1 MRFVRRSLLLWSAA
15 MVVALG
21 PAASSASAQYFGRN
35 KVNYEAFE
43 WEIIRTE
50 HFDLYF
56 YGEERQAAL
65 MAGRMAERW
74 YARFSRI
81 LNHEIRARQPL
92 VLYAAH
98 PHFEQTNT
106 TPQQVGE
113 STGGFTEILK
123 RRVVLPLQNS
133 MSESDHVLGH
143 ELVHAFQ
150 FDITGQGPNAAGVDI
165 PGAIRLPLWFIEGM
179 AEYLSVGP
187 IDPNTAMWMRDGV
200 ECDCLP
206 TISQLND
213 PRFFPYRYGQ
223 ALWSF
228 VAGTYGDEI
237 VGRILKVA
245 GRTGSAIGAFQ
256 AVLGITIDTLSTEWH
271 EATLEAYEPIVA
283 ATDPPDTY
291 GEIIIGTDHDGGRQ
305 NVAPSISPD
314 GSEILYLS
322 EAGLFSIDLFL
333 ADANTGK
340 TKRKITNTAVDPHFE
355 ALQFIASSGSWAPD
369 GERFAL
375 AGVTRGRPV
384 ITIIDV
390 HSGDRVREY
399 RFQELDEITN
409 PTWSNDGRTIAFSA
423 MQGGFSDLWM
433 VDLETEEHRRLTDDP
448 FSDLEPS
455 FSPDGGRIVFV
466 TDRFDSEI
474 QTLDFGA
481 SQLAIYDLAID
492 GIEPLPNLEG
502 NSIDPSWTPDGR
514 YILFLSDNSG
524 IANIY
529 RLEVATGEID
539 QLTNVQTGV
548 SGITSASPALSV
560 ASRTGKLAFS
570 IYRHGPFRWNIHTA
584 ESHEAL
590 AAAREAAAAERTPA
604 DDSAAAPDQ
613 EAGVYPA
620 ILPPEERATDLLAL
634 IENPRIGLADALTF
648 DFAEYKPGLSLDFIS
663 QPSLAVGADRF
674 GFFVGAGVSLFFSDM
689 LGNRNLSAAIQINTG
704 AGGIDKSTFLGL
716 AYENRRGRW
725 NVGGILAQTPL
736 ISQRVAFGF
745 GEVDGVPVQVF
756 TTERF
761 FQINRQLTGVIG
773 YPLSRA
779 QRIEL
784 SLGIQ
789 SIDFARELKTEVFSL
804 SGARIF
810 DETVDLDAPS
820 TLNLGRGGVALIYD
834 SSIFGGNGAVL
845 GQRYRIEASAGLG
858 SINILNLLLDY
869 RKYFMPVFP
878 FTIAARAFT
887 IGRYGKDAD
896 DSRLSSFFIGFPG
909 LVRGYESNSFSAA
922 DCTLPDFGG
931 GLQPCLEFEDLLGS
945 KVLVFNLEPRLPL
958 LGPLGVLARG
968 PFPPLDLI
976 TFFDAGVAWT
986 NDEGPSFIG
995 CDTCVRK
1002 FVKSVGVGFRF
1013 NLFGLLSLEG
1023 DYVNPIDRDN
1033 KGWFFQFLVNTG
1045 F

>member
-15 MVVALG
+15 IAVALG

-56 YGEERQAAL
+56 YEEERQAAL

-133 MSESDHVLGH
+133 MSASDHVLGH

-271 EATLEAYEPIVA
+271 EATLEAYEPIIA

-291 GEIIIGTDHDGGRQ
+291 GEIIIGTDHAGGRQ
-305 NVAPSISPD
+305 NVAPSLSPD

-333 ADANTGK
+333 ADANTGE
-340 TKRKITNTAVDPHFE
+340 TKRKITNAAVDPHFE

-375 AGVTRGRPV
+375 AGVTQGRPV
-384 ITIIDV
+384 ITIINV

-448 FSDLEPS
+448 FADLDPS
-455 FSPDGGRIVFV
+455 FSPDGSRIVFV

-492 GIEPLPNLEG
+492 EIEQLPNLEG

-514 YILFLSDNSG
+514 YVLFLSDNVG
-524 IANIY
+524 IANIH

-548 SGITSASPALSV
+548 GGITSVSPALSV
-560 ASRTGKLAFS
+560 DSRTGKLAFS
-570 IYRHGPFRWNIHTA
+570 IYRHGPFRWNIYTA

-604 DDSAAAPDQ
+604 DALDQ

-634 IENPRIGLADALTF
+634 IDNPRIGLADALTF

-674 GFFVGAGVSLFFSDM
+674 GFFVGAGASLFFSDM

-704 AGGIDKSTFLGL
+704 AGSIDKSTFLGL

-736 ISQRVAFGF
+736 ISQTVAFGF
-745 GEVDGVPVQVF
+745 VQDSVTGEVFQIFETD
-756 TTERF
+756 RF
-761 FQINRQLTGVIG
+761 FQINRQLTGVVA
-773 YPLSRA
+773 YPINRA
-779 QRIEL
+779 QRVEL

-789 SIDFARELKTEVFSL
+789 SIDFAREVRRE
-804 SGARIF
+804 
-810 DETVDLDAPS
+810 
-820 TLNLGRGGVALIYD
+820 
-834 SSIFGGNGAVL
+834 
-845 GQRYRIEASAGLG
+845 
-858 SINILNLLLDY
+858 
-869 RKYFMPVFP
+869 
-878 FTIAARAFT
+878 
-887 IGRYGKDAD
+887 IGRA
-896 DSRLSSFFIGFPG
+896 SCRER
-909 LVRGYESNSFSAA
+909 V
-922 DCTLPDFGG
+922 
-931 GLQPCLEFEDLLGS
+931 
-945 KVLVFNLEPRLPL
+945 
-958 LGPLGVLARG
+958 
-968 PFPPLDLI
+968 
-976 TFFDAGVAWT
+976 
-986 NDEGPSFIG
+986 
-995 CDTCVRK
+995 
-1002 FVKSVGVGFRF
+1002 
-1013 NLFGLLSLEG
+1013 
-1023 DYVNPIDRDN
+1023 
-1033 KGWFFQFLVNTG
+1033 
-1045 F
+1045 

>member
-1 MRFVRRSLLLWSAA
+1 

-21 PAASSASAQYFGRN
+21 PAASSAWAQYFGRN

-56 YGEERQAAL
+56 YEEERQAAL

-92 VLYAAH
+92 VLYAAQ
-98 PHFEQTNT
+98 PHFVQTNT
-106 TPQQVGE
+106 TPQQIGE

-133 MSESDHVLGH
+133 MSETDHVLGH

-150 FDITGQGPNAAGVDI
+150 FDVTGQGPNAAGVDI

-179 AEYLSVGP
+179 AEYLSLGP
-187 IDPNTAMWMRDGV
+187 IEPNTAMWMRDGV

-256 AVLGITIDTLSTEWH
+256 AVLGITIDTLSAEWH
-271 EATLEAYEPIVA
+271 EATLEAYEPIIA
-283 ATDPPDTY
+283 ATDPPDIY

-305 NVAPSISPD
+305 NVAPSLSPD

-340 TKRKITNTAVDPHFE
+340 TERKITNTAVDPHFE

-375 AGVTRGRPV
+375 AGVTQGRPV

-390 HSGDRVREY
+390 EGGDRVREY
-399 RFQELDEITN
+399 RFEDLDAITN

-423 MQGGFSDLWM
+423 MRGGFSDLWM
-433 VDLETEEHRRLTDDP
+433 VDLETEERRRLTDDP
-448 FSDLEPS
+448 FADLDPS
-455 FSPDGGRIVFV
+455 FSPDGNRIVFV
-466 TDRFDSEI
+466 TDRFDSDL

-481 SQLAIYDLAID
+481 SQLAIYDLAVN
-492 GIEPLPNLEG
+492 GIVSLPNLEG

-514 YILFLSDNSG
+514 YVLFLSDNSG
-524 IANIY
+524 IANIH

-570 IYRHGPFRWNIHTA
+570 IYRHGPFRWNIYTA

-590 AAAREAAAAERTPA
+590 AAAREAAAAERTA
-604 DDSAAAPDQ
+604 AEDLAAAPDQ
-613 EAGVYPA
+613 QAGVYPA

-634 IENPRIGLADALTF
+634 IDNPRIGLADALTF

-674 GFFVGAGVSLFFSDM
+674 GFFVGAGASLFFSDM

-704 AGGIDKSTFLGL
+704 AGSIDKSTFLGL

-725 NVGGILAQTPL
+725 NVGGILSQTPL
-736 ISQRVAFGF
+736 ISQSVRFGF
-745 GEVDGVPVQVF
+745 GEVDGVPVQIF
-756 TTERF
+756 TTDRF

-773 YPLSRA
+773 YPLNRA

-784 SLGIQ
+784 TAGIQ
-789 SIDFARELKTEVFSL
+789 SIDFARQVRTEVFSL
-804 SGARIF
+804 SGAKIF
-810 DETVDLDAPS
+810 DEKLDLDAPS
-820 TLNLGRGGVALIYD
+820 TLNLGRGGIALIYD
-834 SSIFGGNGAVL
+834 SSIFGGNGAIL

-858 SINILNLLLDY
+858 SINILNVLADY

-878 FTIAARAFT
+878 FTIATRVFT

-896 DSRLSSFFIGFPG
+896 DPRLSNFFLGFPG
-909 LVRGYESNSFSAA
+909 LVRGYRVNSFTVR
-922 DCTLPDFGG
+922 DCTLPDFGQ
-931 GLQPCLEFEDLLGS
+931 GLQSCQQFDDLLGS
-945 KVLVFNLEPRLPL
+945 KLLVFNVEPRLPI

-986 NDEGPSFIG
+986 NNLGPKFIG
-995 CDTCVRK
+995 CDTCVRN

-1023 DYVNPIDRDN
+1023 DYVNPIDRQN
-1033 KGWFFQFLVNTG
+1033 KGWFFQFLANTG